1 MKVNLHKC
9 HFTTSSGD
17 EVTIYGGSY
26 NIKNNKCEKL
36 LGIKIYNKLNFDNNI
51 GKVSKKAVQKIN
63 ALSRVTPY
71 VDLPKRRVLLNVFFL
86 SQFSYCPLVWMFD
99 RRCKYIIR

>member
-17 EVTIYGGSY
+17 EVTIYGRSY